1 MLRDELHVTRH
12 QGVVN
17 VPLHLC
23 EISLPKPAARLGVDR
38 SPVGCNDAPNQGG
51 VIARRAPVL
60 IA

>member
-1 MLRDELHVTRH
+1 
-12 QGVVN
+12 VN